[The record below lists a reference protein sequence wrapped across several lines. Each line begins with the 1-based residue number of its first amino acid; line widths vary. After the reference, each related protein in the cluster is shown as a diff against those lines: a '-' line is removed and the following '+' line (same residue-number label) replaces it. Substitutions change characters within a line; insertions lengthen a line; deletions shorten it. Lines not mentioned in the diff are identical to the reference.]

1 MVEGKKKRLLFSL
14 LYLRAAESSP
24 ALSALAA
31 ADGAANRGVLLVKGR
46 VEDVLEEEDVAAE
59 LIAADT
65 LWTADFDKEK
75 AVEAPVEITLAALEE
90 G

>member
-1 MVEGKKKRLLFSL
+1 MFYFA
-14 LYLRAAESSP
+14 YLRAAESSP

-31 ADGAANRGVLLVKGR
+31 ADGGENRGVLLVKGR
-46 VEDVLEEEDVAAE
+46 VEDVLEEEEDVAAE

-75 AVEAPVEITLAALEE
+75 AVEAPVEIILAALEE

>member
-31 ADGAANRGVLLVKGR
+31 ADGATNRGVLLVKGR
-46 VEDVLEEEDVAAE
+46 VEDVLEEDVAAE

>member
-1 MVEGKKKRLLFSL
+1 MFYFA
-14 LYLRAAESSP
+14 YLRAAESSP

-31 ADGAANRGVLLVKGR
+31 ADGGENRGVLLVKGR
-46 VEDVLEEEDVAAE
+46 VEDVLEEEEDVAAE

-65 LWTADFDKEK
+65 LWAADFDKEK
-75 AVEAPVEITLAALEE
+75 AVEAPVEIILAALEE

>member
-1 MVEGKKKRLLFSL
+1 MFYFA
-14 LYLRAAESSP
+14 YLRAAESSP

-31 ADGAANRGVLLVKGR
+31 ADGGENRGVLLVKGR
-46 VEDVLEEEDVAAE
+46 VEDVLEEEEEDVAAE

-75 AVEAPVEITLAALEE
+75 AVEAPVEIILAALEE

>member
-1 MVEGKKKRLLFSL
+1 MFYFA
-14 LYLRAAESSP
+14 YLRAAESSP

-31 ADGAANRGVLLVKGR
+31 ADGGENRGVLLVNGR
-46 VEDVLEEEDVAAE
+46 VEDVLEEEEDVAAE

-75 AVEAPVEITLAALEE
+75 AVEAPVEIILAALEE